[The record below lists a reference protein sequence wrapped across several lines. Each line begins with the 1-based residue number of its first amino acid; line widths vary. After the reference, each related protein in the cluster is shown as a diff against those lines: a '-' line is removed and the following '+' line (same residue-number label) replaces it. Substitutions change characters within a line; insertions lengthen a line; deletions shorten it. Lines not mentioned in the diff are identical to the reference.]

1 MMQKKIVL
9 QTQLLYFWNVL
20 TIKFIKMKKYVVLL
34 LHMGY
39 WIMYFLMITMFVSS
53 LNHGGVTLRQIIYAP
68 VFIAAMVPGFIG
80 FYVFYCFLFERY
92 LSKKRILNLILAVIA
107 TSILA
112 AIIAQ
117 VVLYSVFWGKI
128 DKSYNT
134 IVFGGLFMAFIAFV
148 SGILGL
154 VMKGFITWYGDLKVK
169 VELTKRNYEMELALM
184 KAQINPHFLFN
195 TINNIDVLIQKD
207 AAKASVY
214 LNKLSNMMRFM
225 LYESKTGKIPL
236 EKELQYIEE
245 YVELQKIRTSNNN
258 YIHYEVN
265 GKVGDFMIEPMLFI
279 PFIENAFK
287 HTENKKLENAIH
299 ICFTLHQ
306 DKITLECE
314 NALSISNHTKPEYGG
329 LGNELIHR
337 RLQLLYP
344 NKHTFAVS
352 TNDLMYKVN
361 LVLSL

>member
-1 MMQKKIVL
+1 
-9 QTQLLYFWNVL
+9 
-20 TIKFIKMKKYVVLL
+20 
-34 LHMGY
+34 
-39 WIMYFLMITMFVSS
+39 
-53 LNHGGVTLRQIIYAP
+53 
-68 VFIAAMVPGFIG
+68 
-80 FYVFYCFLFERY
+80 
-92 LSKKRILNLILAVIA
+92 
-107 TSILA
+107 
-112 AIIAQ
+112 
-117 VVLYSVFWGKI
+117 
-128 DKSYNT
+128 
-134 IVFGGLFMAFIAFV
+134 
-148 SGILGL
+148 
-154 VMKGFITWYGDLKVK
+154 
-169 VELTKRNYEMELALM
+169 
-184 KAQINPHFLFN
+184 
-195 TINNIDVLIQKD
+195 
-207 AAKASVY
+207 
-214 LNKLSNMMRFM
+214 M